1 MKQIYVY
8 NNKNVN
14 EFLFTKWV
22 QDSYV
27 TLPPVTE
34 IQPPPKDEGYV
45 WLFDQ
50 DLQQWNGQIVDYR
63 GRTVYNKKDSL
74 DNKVVAFVGVINED
88 YTLETPPD
96 NFESYYYLNGEWKK
110 NTVVR
115 SFLIDGNQCELNDG
129 VVSIET
135 NKPNSLVSLDE
146 NGKISGNYIQGV
158 DSGNCVKKI
167 NGQSPDDN
175 GNITVDLSNL
185 QLGDFYETIN
195 GTSFSTDYNWQV
207 GSSSNYSDLLLEIM
221 TRFDAD
227 QAANA
232 IRHEEFDN
240 RLIALEEN
248 TSSGTSNITVNS
260 ISPDETGNIVLTSDD
275 IISKY
280 SDGSVSIT
288 QQLQYFKES
297 IEQQLKDE
305 NYVKTVNGTSP
316 DDYGN
321 VQLDLDFVTSVNGQ
335 TGQVTGIV
343 QTVDSLTPDENG
355 NIDLSNHILGYLDTT
370 NMTHNWGD
378 NLGEIIDNLTSKTVV
393 TSVNGE
399 QPDSEGNVNL
409 TIVKEVQG
417 FYPNEEGQI
426 QMFFNISDVNGN
438 EYTVGLNDAII
449 TCIYQINTHVNLIGK
464 EQLGHVYVDDSTI
477 HADDGGMLEV
487 NCLTEEQVKDKQSE
501 VFGLVNGKQLEEKVE
516 QFTAHKVAVCGK
528 NTQYMLSDIYDGNS
542 SVFVQLPYFDNVK
555 QISISKSHRD
565 GYYSANN
572 SFVLSEDGTLY
583 VSGYGDAEENCLG
596 IVINQ
601 NSLIYYNH
609 KIFSQKL
616 RFNQVSMGGSIVGAL
631 DENNKLYICGAVL
644 DYFYQ
649 QVPEMYFSDKTWKQ
663 IETGG
668 SYMGGIDENDDLYLW
683 FGNKCG
689 QIGNGGE
696 NVWVDEPYL
705 VDGSKKWRKLILP
718 FGLHR
723 SIQYD
728 NATTHAIDSNGHLYG
743 WGANYSGEL
752 GNGTIYQ
759 QQLTPLLIDDTHNY
773 IEGSA
778 GYGFVILIDSNG
790 HLYGCGNNDWGQLG
804 LGDTNDRNVIT
815 LIDDTKTWKKVCCG
829 GFHTL
834 LIDSNGHLY
843 GCGLNSY
850 GQLGLGDTN
859 ERNVI
864 TLIDDSKVYTD
875 ISCSL
880 YSSMVVYEKQVCRD
894 SMYTQKAIYN
904 QEEIP
909 VGTIITSAVRS
920 GDVPGYLIC
929 NGAAVS
935 RTTYKR
941 LFEVIGTT
949 YGTGD
954 GSTTFNLPNLIDKFI
969 MGSTSAGTGKAAGLP
984 NITGGFTTR
993 VPSNHTNYA
1002 VGAFTGGSGTSTSN
1016 ITTAAS
1022 YSGSGTG
1029 TWQDTY
1035 RYGFVLDAS
1044 KSSSIYGKST
1054 TVQPPALT
1062 MKFYIKY

>member
-1 MKQIYVY
+1 MKYIYIY
-8 NNKNVN
+8 NDKNIN
-14 EFLFTKWV
+14 QFLFQKQV
-22 QDSYV
+22 EDDYV
-27 TLPPVTE
+27 VVPPATT
-34 IQPPPKDEGYV
+34 IQPPYFVDGQA
-45 WLFDQ
+45 WLFDVEMN
-50 DLQQWNGQIVDYR
+50 QWSSTVVDYR

-96 NFESYYYLNGEWKK
+96 NFESYYYSNGEWKK

-207 GSSSNYSDLLLEIM
+207 DSSSNYSDLLLEIM

-227 QAANA
+227 QATNA
-232 IRHEEFDN
+232 IRHEEFDT

-297 IEQQLKDE
+297 IEQQLKYE

-370 NMTHNWGD
+370 NMTHNGDD

-417 FYPNEEGQI
+417 FSPNEEGQI

-438 EYTVGLNDAII
+438 EFTVGLNGAII
-449 TCIYQINTHVNLIGK
+449 TCISQMNTHVNLIGK

-555 QISISKSHRD
+555 QISIAKSD
-565 GYYSANN
+565 NGSYAANN

-583 VSGYGDAEENCLG
+583 VSGYGSQWEENCLG

-601 NSLIYYNH
+601 SHLYYYNH

-616 RFNQVSMGGSIVGAL
+616 KFNQVSMGGSIVGAL
-631 DENNKLYICGAVL
+631 DKNNKLYICGAVYE
-644 DYFYQ
+644 YFEQ

-683 FGNKCG
+683 FGNKGG
-689 QIGNGGE
+689 QICDGGNT
-696 NVWVDEPYL
+696 WIDEPYL

-723 SIQYD
+723 SISYD
-728 NATTHAIDSNGHLYG
+728 YATTHAIDSNGHLYG
-743 WGANYSGEL
+743 WGANANGEL
-752 GNGTIYQ
+752 GNGTTGTE
-759 QQLTPLLIDDTHNY
+759 QLTPLLIDDTHNY

-778 GYGFVILIDSNG
+778 GQGFVILIDSNG

-804 LGDTNDRNVIT
+804 LGDTTDRNVIT

-829 GFHTL
+829 GGHTL

-843 GCGLNSY
+843 GCGNNDC
-850 GQLGLGDTN
+850 GQLGLGDTTD
-859 ERNVI
+859 RNVI

-875 ISCSL
+875 ISCS
-880 YSSMVVYEKQVCRD
+880 YQSSMVVYEKQVSRD

-909 VGTIITSAVRS
+909 VGTIITSAVQN
-920 GDVPGYLIC
+920 GDIPGYLIC

-949 YGTGD
+949 YGAGN
-954 GSTTFNLPNLIDKFI
+954 GSTTFNLPNLIDKFV
-969 MGSTSAGTGKAAGLP
+969 MGGSTAGTVKEAGLP
-984 NITGGFTTR
+984 NITGRLCYGISM
-993 VPSNHTNYA
+993 PNGEAPNN
-1002 VGAFTGGSGTSTSN
+1002 GAFYTNDSMIPPFEAVNAGTVAWSSGKWGRVQIHYEASLSN
-1016 ITTAAS
+1016 
-1022 YSGSGTG
+1022 
-1029 TWQDTY
+1029 
-1035 RYGFVLDAS
+1035 
-1044 KSSSIYGKST
+1044 SIYGNST